1 MDCGS
6 CRYSRDQERHDISRT
21 LIQGAGKDE
30 RLPEELRVRSKK
42 RLRRKHMGGDM
53 EEDVTKKALM
63 ELRGTTEGKERRR
76 SRLISKLIGA
86 RCEVEDV
93 LLSSSGSSILS
104 SQERLRLCVLMAAI
118 DNIVRRVEQCLPVM
132 GD

>member
-1 MDCGS
+1 
-6 CRYSRDQERHDISRT
+6 
-21 LIQGAGKDE
+21 
-30 RLPEELRVRSKK
+30 
-42 RLRRKHMGGDM
+42 MGGDM
-53 EEDVTKKALM
+53 EEDITKKALM
-63 ELRGTTEGKERRR
+63 EVRGTTEGKERRR

>member
-1 MDCGS
+1 MFSVSGTKLILLLSTDH
-6 CRYSRDQERHDISRT
+6 SRFKCCLTS
-21 LIQGAGKDE
+21 GARKD
-30 RLPEELRVRSKK
+30 RSKK
-42 RLRRKHMGGDM
+42 RSTQHMGGDM
-53 EEDVTKKALM
+53 EEDITKKALT
-63 ELRGTTEGKERRR
+63 ELRGTIEGKERRQ

-118 DNIVRRVEQCLPVM
+118 DNIVRRVEQCL
-132 GD
+132 